1 MAGSFAVFEAL
12 GIEET
17 FDVSNSVFN
26 PQYLQF
32 LGINVLDY
40 QVPGDCYIFFYEL
53 PCAKL
58 PYCYFFVSF
67 YNLAK
72 PGDWVNGEWQKDRDE
87 NRSEH
92 EVINRLIQ
100 KLFTS
105 TSHDLYDSLFDD
117 LKLAIEKPSTLD
129 VLFKKIKYHFINQHP
144 LIKFNEF
151 PEDDKIVYI
160 GGILVED
167 DKLLTETKKKEDN
180 EFYCHV
186 LVSFGTMEYLVM
198 YPISTMIE
206 QVFVKFPQCHFH
218 VRATGNSKFR
228 NGYTSK
234 EPLPQKEILSQ
245 TNTRVFISH
254 CGINSVNESMY
265 AGVPLICIPFT
276 GDQLYN
282 ASIIEA
288 NGVGVYLK
296 LNDIHFMKNLENSLN
311 QILNI
316 DDAGN
321 CNFNSEYSSE
331 AKKKRNEILQNYEH
345 ETMEKNFLDKF

>member
-1 MAGSFAVFEAL
+1 MLVYTKNGGKTINPKNFQVIPVPINYENIDEYKNSSKYHTIGIYKEIITNQSGILDRLRKDENNNIKYDIGIAEFNVMAGSFAVFEAL

-40 QVPGDCYIFFYEL
+40 QVP
-53 PCAKL
+53 
-58 PYCYFFVSF
+58 V

-180 EFYCHV
+180 E
-186 LVSFGTMEYLVM
+186 
-198 YPISTMIE
+198 
-206 QVFVKFPQCHFH
+206 
-218 VRATGNSKFR
+218 
-228 NGYTSK
+228 
-234 EPLPQKEILSQ
+234 
-245 TNTRVFISH
+245 
-254 CGINSVNESMY
+254 SMY

-276 GDQLYN
+276 GDQFYN
-282 ASIIEA
+282 ASTIEA

-321 CNFNSEYSSE
+321 FKQDIHIISTAFY
-331 AKKKRNEILQNYEH
+331 
-345 ETMEKNFLDKF
+345 F

>member
-1 MAGSFAVFEAL
+1 LFHRRFKRGNCCSGGEGATDDHDEGFTRRPGKEPMREVEQDMLVYTKNGGKTINPKNFQVIHVPINYKNIDEYKNSSKYHTIGIYKEIITNQSGILDRLRKDENNNIKYDIGIAEFNVMAGSFAVFEAL

-40 QVPGDCYIFFYEL
+40 QSSRF
-53 PCAKL
+53 
-58 PYCYFFVSF
+58 
-67 YNLAK
+67 NLAK

-160 GGILVED
+160 GGIL
-167 DKLLTETKKKEDN
+167 
-180 EFYCHV
+180 FYCHV
-186 LVSFGTMEYLVM
+186 LVSFGTMDYIEM
-198 YPISTMIE
+198 YPILYIIR
-206 QVFVKFPQCHFH
+206 QVFVKFPHCYFH
-218 VRATGNSKFR
+218 IRATGNSTFD
-228 NGYTSK
+228 NGYTTK
-234 EPLPQKEILSQ
+234 DPLPQKEILSHP
-245 TNTRVFISH
+245 NTRVFISH
-254 CGINSVNESMY
+254 CGINSVNEMRSDS
-265 AGVPLICIPFT
+265 V
-276 GDQLYN
+276 D
-282 ASIIEA
+282 
-288 NGVGVYLK
+288 
-296 LNDIHFMKNLENSLN
+296 NS
-311 QILNI
+311 
-316 DDAGN
+316 DYWD
-321 CNFNSEYSSE
+321 
-331 AKKKRNEILQNYEH
+331 
-345 ETMEKNFLDKF
+345 